1 MRAKAIAHGAITIVN
16 AIPSGLGAAMGI
28 DLWTEALVEFGEFGG
43 IEVEIMDAVE
53 EDKSLAEKVVKKVLK
68 KAGLNRLGARVK
80 TRSNIPI
87 GKGLKSSSAAANA
100 IALASVKALNLNLS
114 PEETVLIGVEASI
127 EAGVSITGAYDDSYT
142 SFFGGIN
149 VTDNIS
155 RRVLRRFRAPD
166 DLRVLIMVP
175 EEKLY
180 TRDVNV
186 EALKGIQEV
195 SKKAVAMALNGRFW
209 EAMTING
216 LTVSA
221 VLKIDPRPIIE
232 ALRRGALAAG
242 VSGTGPSI
250 AAVLDKSH
258 LDEVR
263 ELFESYGRVL
273 EAGVNNRTAEV
284 FPV

>member
-1 MRAKAIAHGAITIVN
+1 MKAKAIAYGAITIVN

-28 DLWTEALVEFGEFGG
+28 DLWTEAWVEFGEFNG

-53 EDKSLAEKVVKKVLK
+53 EDKNLAKRVVEKVLQKT
-68 KAGLNRLGARVK
+68 GLSGLGARVK

-100 IALASVKALNLNLS
+100 IALASVKALNLDLS
-114 PEETVLIGVEASI
+114 PEEVILIGVEASM

-149 VTDNIS
+149 ITNNIS
-155 RRVLRRFRAPD
+155 KRILRRFRAPE

-175 EEKLY
+175 EERLY
-180 TRDVNV
+180 TRDVDTK
-186 EALKGIQEV
+186 ALRRIQEI
-195 SKKAVAMALNGRFW
+195 SKKAVAMALDGRFW

-216 LTVSA
+216 LMIATI
-221 VLKIDPRPIIE
+221 LKINPRPIIE

-250 AAVLDKSH
+250 AAVLDENH

-263 ELFESYGRVL
+263 DLFESYGRVL
-273 EAGVNNRTAEV
+273 EAGVNNRIAEALSI
-284 FPV
+284 

>member
-43 IEVEIMDAVE
+43 IEVEIVDAVE
-53 EDKSLAEKVVKKVLK
+53 EDKSLAEKVVEKVLK

-114 PEETVLIGVEASI
+114 PEEAVLIGVEASI

-180 TRDVNV
+180 TRDVDV
-186 EALKGIQEV
+186 EALKRIQEV

-216 LTVSA
+216 LTVSTA
-221 VLKIDPRPIIE
+221 LKIDPRPIIE

-258 LDEVR
+258 LEEVR

-273 EAGVNNRTAEV
+273 EAGASNRTAEA
-284 FPV
+284 FPI

>member
-53 EDKSLAEKVVKKVLK
+53 EDKSLAEKVVEKVLK

-186 EALKGIQEV
+186 EALKGIQEI

-216 LTVSA
+216 LTVSTA
-221 VLKIDPRPIIE
+221 LKIDPRPIIE

-250 AAVLDKSH
+250 AAVLNENH

-273 EAGVNNRTAEV
+273 KAGVSNRTAEA